1 MTFVVVFNDKYELK
15 YFPGIGKDQF
25 EGSIDEFPG
34 VTASEDTQEATAI
47 KLKERLKEELYD
59 LGVYVEVLA

>member
-34 VTASEDTQEATAI
+34 VTASAI